1 MVVFIDEEIHFL
13 SGTLACLIDELQLR
27 YSSAFGVQFFPG
39 VRGEE
44 VGIFLTKTLDGS
56 TAVFIQPFA
65 VIIQLAADTGKVEIE
80 HEVAISVRCGGFTNV
95 EATKEVIE
103 LIAGVYIVVVL
114 QYVQC
119 QALAE
124 ASRTDEEKETIR
136 LFYQGDKA
144 GFVYIIIVFAA
155 NNRKV
160 HHSVGKSLSVRYYI
174 FQWIHFLSSY
184 YCFLICCFV
193 A

>member
-65 VIIQLAADTGKVEIE
+65 VIIQLAADAGKVEIE
-80 HEVAISVRCGGFTNV
+80 QSSYFGSVWVFTNV

-144 GFVYIIIVFAA
+144 G
-155 NNRKV
+155 
-160 HHSVGKSLSVRYYI
+160 LST
-174 FQWIHFLSSY
+174 
-184 YCFLICCFV
+184 
-193 A
+193 